1 MMYGRAEFDITWV
14 HVDGSPVIH
23 ITEPARW
30 GCWGWVGVATTATL
44 CLEIV
49 ERRDHNTLSVSS
61 GYYRKFIGGG
71 IHDWMPETLRD
82 LNENTCGSC
91 VFALGQ
97 LLRGEP

>member
-23 ITEPARW
+23 ITEL
-30 GCWGWVGVATTATL
+30 ATTATL
-44 CLEIV
+44 CHEIV

-82 LNENTCGSC
+82 LNENTCGAC